1 MPGET
6 TEETVA
12 KSVSSLAG
20 PLAHLAHLRKRVL
33 IVNCYFD
40 DDSRQ
45 PRPRTHKL
53 PKPMGPAYLA
63 GAFSPDCCDVRLY
76 CEMYSGPLNDPRL
89 LAWPDMLVL
98 TGLTTAFD
106 RMLHLAAY
114 ARTLNGRV
122 IVVAGGPAIRA
133 LPRYSKLFFDYPCCG
148 DVEELRDVTA
158 TVFGEAFV
166 AEEMFPRFDLAYWM
180 GRVGELES
188 SRNCNFRCAFC
199 TLTGEGRSY
208 QKYDLDAIRRHILA
222 LGKRRLLFFID
233 NNFYGNDRNF
243 FLDRVDLLRELLRAQ
258 QFRGWSAMVTNDFFL
273 SDDNLELT
281 RESGCIA
288 LFSGLESFD
297 ATWLQKMNKLQNTA
311 VPQLHT
317 IRKCLEAGVVFL
329 YGLMLDPTTR
339 SVADLRAELKFITGT
354 NEITLP
360 SYLSL
365 PVPIPGTPF
374 FQECVARDLLLP
386 RVALRDLD
394 STTLVLQPLDS
405 FGEVCQFLSDIHSMR
420 GFRKRMIGQYLGF
433 ARRYG
438 RLMTPQQLAIALANP
453 ALLAFYSTLTAP
465 SAWSALR
472 QPALRRTYIGTTEP
486 LDITY
491 TPAFPVASHYAHYFR
506 PTMLT
511 DDRGCLTEA
520 LAEDLQK
527 SDARDAHPPVV
538 SLSLRIET
546 AAVGAQLAKS
556 RIA

>member
-1 MPGET
+1 M
-6 TEETVA
+6 A
-12 KSVSSLAG
+12 KNLLFLSG
-20 PLAHLAHLRKRVL
+20 PQAYSPRLRKRVL

-45 PRPRTHKL
+45 PRPRTRKL

-76 CEMYSGPLNDPRL
+76 CEMYSGPLDDPRL
-89 LAWPDMLVL
+89 LAWPDMLVM

-106 RMLHLAAY
+106 RMLHLTAY

-133 LPRYSKLFFDYPCCG
+133 FPRYSKLFFDYPCCG

-158 TVFGEAFV
+158 AVFGEAFV
-166 AEEMFPRFDLAYWM
+166 AEEMFPRFDLAYWI

-188 SRNCNFRCAFC
+188 SRNCNFRCSFC

-208 QKYDLDAIRRHILA
+208 QKYDLDTIRRHILA
-222 LGKRRLLFFID
+222 VGKRRFLFFID
-233 NNFYGNDRNF
+233 NNFYGNDRSF
-243 FLDRVDLLRELLRAQ
+243 FLGRVGLLRELFHAH
-258 QFRGWSAMVTNDFFL
+258 QFSGWSAMVTNDFFL
-273 SDDNLELT
+273 SDDNLELA
-281 RESGCIA
+281 RKSGCIA

-297 ATWLQKMNKLQNTA
+297 STWLQKMNKLQNTA
-311 VPQLHT
+311 VPPIRT
-317 IRKCLEAGVVFL
+317 IQKCLEAGVVFL

-339 SVADLRAELKFITGT
+339 SVADLRAELEFITGT

-360 SYLSL
+360 SYVSL
-365 PVPIPGTPF
+365 PIPLPGTPF
-374 FQECVARDLLLP
+374 FQECVASGLLLP

-405 FGEVCQFLSDIHSMR
+405 LAEVSKFLDDIHSMR

-438 RLMTPQQLAIALANP
+438 RFMTRKQLAIALANP
-453 ALLAFYSTLTAP
+453 ALLSFYPVLTAP
-465 SAWSALR
+465 KTWDALR
-472 QPALRRTYIGTTEP
+472 RPALRRTYIGTTEP
-486 LDITY
+486 LDVTY

-520 LAEDLQK
+520 LAADLQK
-527 SDARDAHPPVV
+527 TRARMDTLPLI
-538 SLSLRIET
+538 SLALGNAT
-546 AAVGAQLAKS
+546 AAMAPPAK
-556 RIA
+556 